1 MQAARSLV
9 SLHCQQ
15 LPERTMADNRCK
27 IGQSFARNM
36 VAGAFPFFTR
46 QLYHNL
52 TPKWGTTLF
61 GCLATLLAIIPFIA
75 FFYGPQIRKRSK
87 FAKAL
92 AAEEERINTEKEVER
107 QARLEKNGQ
116 V

>member
-1 MQAARSLV
+1 MFIIAGAN
-9 SLHCQQ
+9 
-15 LPERTMADNRCK
+15 ERLST

-87 FAKAL
+87 FAIAL
-92 AAEEERINTEKEVER
+92 AAEEKRINAEKEVER
-107 QARLEKNGQ
+107 QTRLEKNGQ
-116 V
+116 A